1 MQLRQLKTLIAIA
14 DTGSFHA
21 AAEVVCITQSA
32 VSMQMKNL
40 EDQLQIE
47 LFERSVRPPRLS
59 NSVQL
64 ILEQARK
71 IVELSDNLLGTSP
84 VAGQFAGFIR
94 IGSIPGVSFML
105 PDTLCL
111 LRDKYRDLQLRV
123 FSNYTDELI
132 TQVLTGKLDAAVVTQ
147 PSELDAH
154 LTSRQILVEP
164 MVVLAPKDMTGTSD
178 EVLLKTQPLISF
190 NRKAEVS
197 RRIEEALLQRRI
209 KVDPIMEMDTLETF
223 QMMIQRG
230 LGIGIL
236 PVSSVRKH
244 LRDELYIVPF
254 GTPPLTRKI
263 TLIQRSDHRRVSLL
277 DAFYSTMVNVAG
289 AVSYTH
295 LTLPTIYSV

>member
-1 MQLRQLKTLIAIA
+1 MQLKQLKTLIAIA

-59 NSVQL
+59 NSAQL

-71 IVELSDNLLGTSP
+71 IVELSDNLLETSP
-84 VAGQFAGFIR
+84 VAGQFSGFIR

-244 LRDELYIVPF
+244 LRDDLYIVPF

-289 AVSYTH
+289 EQRRDTVPYPI
-295 LTLPTIYSV
+295 LLQQ

>member
-1 MQLRQLKTLIAIA
+1 MQLKQLKTLIAIA

-40 EDQLQIE
+40 EEQLQIE

-59 NSVQL
+59 NSAQL

-71 IVELSDNLLGTSP
+71 IVELSDNLLETSP
-84 VAGQFAGFIR
+84 VAGQFSGFIR

-154 LTSRQILVEP
+154 LASRKILVEP

-289 AVSYTH
+289 EQRRDTVPYPI
-295 LTLPTIYSV
+295 LLQQ

>member
-1 MQLRQLKTLIAIA
+1 MQLKQLKTLIAIA

-40 EDQLQIE
+40 EEQLQIE

-59 NSVQL
+59 NSAQL

-244 LRDELYIVPF
+244 LRDDLYIVPF

-263 TLIQRSDHRRVSLL
+263 TLIQRRDHLRVSLL
-277 DAFYSTMVNVAG
+277 DAFYSTMVSVAG
-289 AVSYTH
+289 ERRRDTV
-295 LTLPTIYSV
+295 P

>member
-59 NSVQL
+59 NSAQL

-71 IVELSDNLLGTSP
+71 IVELSDNLLETSP
-84 VAGQFAGFIR
+84 VAGQFSGFIR

-244 LRDELYIVPF
+244 LRDDLYIVPF

-263 TLIQRSDHRRVSLL
+263 TLIQRRDHLRVSLL
-277 DAFYSTMVNVAG
+277 DAFYSTMVSVAG
-289 AVSYTH
+289 ERRRDTV
-295 LTLPTIYSV
+295 P

>member
-59 NSVQL
+59 NSAQL

-71 IVELSDNLLGTSP
+71 IVELSDNLLETSP
-84 VAGQFAGFIR
+84 VAGQFSGFIR

-154 LTSRQILVEP
+154 LMSRQILVEP

-244 LRDELYIVPF
+244 LRDDLYIVPF

-263 TLIQRSDHRRVSLL
+263 TLIQRRDHLRVSLL
-277 DAFYSTMVNVAG
+277 DAFYSTMVSVAG
-289 AVSYTH
+289 ERRRDTV
-295 LTLPTIYSV
+295 P

>member
-1 MQLRQLKTLIAIA
+1 MQLKQLKTLIAIA

-40 EDQLQIE
+40 EEQLQIE

-59 NSVQL
+59 NSAQL

-71 IVELSDNLLGTSP
+71 IVELSDNLLETSP
-84 VAGQFAGFIR
+84 VAGQFSGFIR

-289 AVSYTH
+289 EQRRDTV
-295 LTLPTIYSV
+295 P